1 MIPDGTEMEL
11 RIRLRQQE
19 ILAAIGTLALRGGPV
34 DDLFQE
40 TARLVANGLETRF
53 CKVMEYRPDEQAL
66 LIRAGVGWRD
76 GVVGHMRI
84 GADVASPAGYAL
96 KTGQEV
102 ICNDLATET
111 RFETPQLL
119 RDHGIVRAINVII
132 RTEKEAFGVLEVDSM
147 QERAFEPHDVA
158 FMQAAANLLGIA
170 LDRKYIEAELAQ
182 SHARISEVL
191 ESISDA
197 FYTVDHDWRFIYFN
211 RNAEVLWR
219 RRRNELVGRSYLD
232 EFPRALGSAIH
243 ETHLRAARERRVLNI
258 EAQSPVLGRWLDVSV
273 FPSADGL
280 SVYMRDITE
289 RKETETALQ
298 AFTRILEDRV
308 SERTRELAEANTRLL
323 EEIAERKRAEA
334 ALMQAQRLEAIGQLT
349 GGVAHDFNNLLTAV
363 IGNLELLQRS
373 QTTERAQRQAEAALQ
388 AAQRG
393 GALTRQ
399 LLAYARKQHV
409 EPRPLDVNTVVD
421 GMRDMLRRSL
431 GGLVTIETNLAT
443 GNWLAMADPVQVESI
458 VLNLAINAR
467 DAMPDGGVLQITTEE
482 MPAGAP
488 TLPGELEHRDYIM
501 VAVSDGGTGM
511 PPAVA
516 NRAFE
521 PFFTTK
527 EIGKGSGLGLAQ
539 VHGVA
544 TQFGGTA
551 RLRSTPGVGTTVE
564 VFLPRA
570 PANATEPVPDAPLPV
585 PAAPV
590 EGVRVLVVDDQ
601 DDVRAVAAAFLE
613 EAGYA
618 VDQMDSGAAALMALP
633 QATYALAL
641 VDHGMAGM
649 SGADFVRKARERHPD
664 LKVIYVTGH
673 AEPLDEAG
681 VDARDTV
688 LTKPYE
694 ASALLAAVQRR
705 LMEPR

>member
-1 MIPDGTEMEL
+1 MIPDESETEL

-19 ILAAIGTLALRGGPV
+19 ILATIGTLALRGVPV

-53 CKVMEYRPDEQAL
+53 SKIMEYRPEEQAL

-76 GVVGHMRI
+76 GVVGHVRI
-84 GADVASPAGYAL
+84 GADAASPAGYAL

-102 ICNDLATET
+102 ISNALSADN
-111 RFETPQLL
+111 RFEMPQVL

-132 RTEKEAFGVLEVDSM
+132 RTEKAAFGVLEADSTH
-147 QERAFEPHDVA
+147 ERAFEPQDLA
-158 FMQAAANLLGIA
+158 FMRAAANLLGIA
-170 LDRKYIEAELAQ
+170 LDRKFIEAELAQ

-197 FYTVDHDWRFIYFN
+197 FYAVDHDWRFIYFN

-219 RRRNELVGRSYLD
+219 RRRNELIGSSYLD

-243 ETHLRAARERRVLNI
+243 DIHLRAARERRVLSV
-258 EAQSPVLGRWLDVSV
+258 EAEAPALSRWFDVSV

-289 RKETETALQ
+289 RKETESAMQ

-308 SERTRELAEANTRLL
+308 SERTRELAAANTRLV
-323 EEIAERKRAEA
+323 EEIAERKRAET

-349 GGVAHDFNNLLTAV
+349 GGIAHDFNNLLTAV

-373 QTTERAQRQAEAALQ
+373 QTTERTQRQADAALQ

-393 GALTRQ
+393 STLTRQ

-409 EPRPLDVNTVVD
+409 EPKPLNVNAVVD

-431 GGLVTIETNLAT
+431 GGLVTIETNLTT
-443 GNWLAMADPVQVESI
+443 GDWLAMADAVQVESI
-458 VLNLAINAR
+458 ILNLAINAR
-467 DAMPDGGVLQITTEE
+467 DAMPEGGVLRIATEAL
-482 MPAGAP
+482 PAGDP
-488 TLPGELEHRDYIM
+488 NLPGELEPGDYVK

-544 TQFGGTA
+544 IQFGGTA
-551 RLRSTPGVGTTVE
+551 RLHSTQGVGTTVE

-570 PANATEPVPDAPLPV
+570 PANTVEPVP
-585 PAAPV
+585 
-590 EGVRVLVVDDQ
+590 EGPMPMPETRAEGTRILVVDDQ
-601 DDVRAVAAAFLE
+601 DDVRAVAVAFLE
-613 EAGYA
+613 EAGFE
-618 VDQMDSGAAALMALP
+618 VHQMDSGAAALAALP
-633 QATYALAL
+633 QGAFALAL

-649 SGADFVRKARERHPD
+649 SGADFVRKARDQHPD

-673 AEPLDEAG
+673 ADPLDRAG
-681 VDARDTV
+681 VDARDSV

-694 ASALLAAVQRR
+694 AAALLNAVQRR
-705 LMEPR
+705 LAEPQ